1 MVLILILFV
10 IRPITSFGQIP
21 ENSKEAEDI
30 LARSV
35 AALGGEK
42 YQNVTSAIGRGR
54 FSLIRDGAVISFQ
67 SFIDVIVFP
76 DKERTEFKSAGI
88 KTVQTNSG
96 ETGWIFD
103 GDAETLKDQTPMQIE
118 SFRRGMRV
126 SIDYLLRGYWRGQAE
141 LEYVGKR
148 PATLGKRN
156 DVVRLT
162 YDDGLVVEFE
172 FSTDDALPAKAI
184 HRRTNADGEEIT
196 EEDRYAQFVEV
207 GGIRSPF
214 IIDRFTS
221 GKHSSRINFQSIE
234 YNKRIPDS
242 IFLKPANPKE
252 LKRDLKL

>member
-1 MVLILILFV
+1 ML
-10 IRPITSFGQIP
+10 
-21 ENSKEAEDI
+21 
-30 LARSV
+30 
-35 AALGGEK
+35 
-42 YQNVTSAIGRGR
+42 
-54 FSLIRDGAVISFQ
+54 
-67 SFIDVIVFP
+67 
-76 DKERTEFKSAGI
+76 EFKGGGI
-88 KTVQTNSG
+88 KTVQTNTG

-103 GDAETLKDQTPMQIE
+103 GDAETLKDQTPTQIE

-156 DVVRLT
+156 DVVRVT

-172 FSTDDALPAKAI
+172 FSADDALPVKAI

-214 IIDRFTS
+214 IIDRFTA

-242 IFLKPANPKE
+242 IFVKPSNPKD